1 MANLINYINNI
12 TSNNATI
19 DPASSKP
26 IPTGA
31 EIYYYLITIP
41 IFIVYIFIII
51 VLIIA
56 REKLTIHSFFKIQ
69 TLPLGIIYTISNLNL
84 YGPPENTSDL
94 TPFCKFMTNIRSIV
108 FIIILGIQT
117 FQMVFTLSSLYWSS
131 FLEKHNKSISIMLHV
146 LCHIMWIIML
156 LLGIKGSKYERN
168 MALGLCKFK
177 NEAVTLYRTIL
188 YIVYAIIYAFSFFMM
203 IYKVKKNLKESQDNT
218 MFLKYKQSFKRYLI
232 GLILYLFT
240 YLSIT
245 IMMAL
250 EGFTQFKVSFN
261 TRLGAFMW
269 FIRVFSQCMVPVVA
283 SWINCV
289 TQSKINK
296 VKAKIYGGNH
306 VKSDQSI
313 FLNNNTNLDDIPITI
328 RGSTQEILL

>member
-1 MANLINYINNI
+1 MSHFVSYINYL
-12 TSNNATI
+12 TSNNETS

-26 IPTGA
+26 IPTEA
-31 EIYYYLITIP
+31 EIFYYLITIP
-41 IFIVYIFIII
+41 IFIIYIFIFI
-51 VLIIA
+51 VIIIA
-56 REKLTIHSFFKIQ
+56 REKVTIHSFFKIQ

-84 YGPPENTSDL
+84 YGSPKDTSDL
-94 TPFCKFMTNIRSIV
+94 TPFCKVMTNIRSIV

-117 FQMVFTLSSLYWSS
+117 FQMLFTLSSLYWSS
-131 FLEKHNKSISIMLHV
+131 FLEKNNKIISVILHI
-146 LCHIMWIIML
+146 LCHIMWIVMV
-156 LLGIKGSKYERN
+156 LLGINGSKYERN

-203 IYKVKKNLKESQDNT
+203 IYKVRKNLKETKDHT
-218 MFLKYKQSFKRYLI
+218 IFLKYEKSFKRYLI

-245 IMMAL
+245 VMMTL
-250 EGFTQFKVSFN
+250 EGFTKFKVSFN
-261 TRLGAFMW
+261 TQLGAFMW
-269 FIRVFSQCMVPVVA
+269 YIRVFSQCMVPAVV

-289 TQSKINK
+289 TQGKITRVK
-296 VKAKIYGGNH
+296 VKVFGAKH

-313 FLNNNTNLDDIPITI
+313 FLTTNAYLEEMPFTL
-328 RGSTQEILL
+328 RGSTQEIIL